1 MIQIPIEIG
10 DTILAGRFKNK
21 KITVREIGLDDF
33 GLPTINGR
41 GILKIRIP
49 KLYVK
54 ENTMKKI
61 NEGSAGSIPVKI
73 KLLDIWPMAIKALS
87 YDWGNGVDVETLNF
101 VKSLKFPTEGYILR
115 GETPGTILVG
125 FDPYQKPN
133 GNYVYQNVL
142 NIGLFKTG
150 IPKFDDKSR
159 YAKMSKNEN
168 KLNEGSTDSIPVKIK
183 KEDGRYFI
191 YVQYP
196 DETEKCITNVG
207 FETEDLALHSVTTKG
222 YTLVNDKNDPKANKF
237 TEPPKAMTQR
247 SNEFKLSEAS
257 LKTLKRLIV
266 EVLNE
271 VDVTDPKVEAAIDE
285 LSTIEEQ
292 LNNAIAQVEA
302 LKKQLGIAALEKR
315 QKQIVDEQL
324 WDFLE
329 EMKKDGERV
338 ARTKNVLMNLDREQ
352 SHKVTYSYEQ
362 VYKYAMTQVNQD
374 VKFKILQE
382 LKATEKIS
390 RVKPSLSFTRTAEN
404 KLNEANVFQRVGDWI
419 AKTVKSLL
427 GGLKTKG
434 QKIDS
439 DLTKLERILKI
450 V

>member
-21 KITVREIGLDDF
+21 KVVVKTIETDPF

-61 NEGSAGSIPVKI
+61 NEGS
-73 KLLDIWPMAIKALS
+73 
-87 YDWGNGVDVETLNF
+87 
-101 VKSLKFPTEGYILR
+101 
-115 GETPGTILVG
+115 
-125 FDPYQKPN
+125 
-133 GNYVYQNVL
+133 
-142 NIGLFKTG
+142 
-150 IPKFDDKSR
+150 
-159 YAKMSKNEN
+159 
-168 KLNEGSTDSIPVKIK
+168 TDSIPVKIK
-183 KEDGRYFI
+183 KEDDRYFI

-196 DETEKCITNVG
+196 DESEKCITNVG

-222 YTLVNDKNDPKANKF
+222 YTLVDGNEKVKPNKF

-266 EVLNE
+266 EVLSE

-329 EMKKDGERV
+329 EMKKDEERV
-338 ARTKNVLMNLDREQ
+338 ARTKNVLMNLDRVQ
-352 SHKVTYSYEQ
+352 TQKATYSYEK
-362 VYKYAMTQVNQD
+362 VLDFAMTQVNQD

-390 RVKPSLSFTRTAEN
+390 RVKPSLSFTRTTEN
-404 KLNEANVFQRVGDWI
+404 NLNEANVFQKVGDWI
-419 AKTVKSLL
+419 TKTVKSLL

-450 V
+450 S